1 MKKFEKIVQALTL
14 WASYIGQVAL
24 FSAMAVVVAN
34 IILRGLWRPI
44 PGTVE
49 LTELFGAI
57 LLAMGIAY
65 CALLD
70 GHISVG
76 FLVEK
81 LSPKRRTIVDSITSL
96 IAFVFITLLSGQM
109 INYAGSLLSR
119 GAATSHLGIP
129 TFIVGYLVTFG
140 FIMLALVLLLDL
152 IKKVLIVADK
162 SQKGSETQ

>member
-1 MKKFEKIVQALTL
+1 MNKFEKLVQTLTL
-14 WASYIGQVAL
+14 WTSYIGQVAL

-34 IILRGLWRPI
+34 IILRELWRPI

-49 LTELFGAI
+49 LTEIFGAI

-70 GHISVG
+70 GHISVD

-81 LSPKRRTIVDSITSL
+81 LPPKRRAIVDSITSL
-96 IAFVFITLLSGQM
+96 IAFVFITVLSGQM
-109 INYAGSLLSR
+109 INYASSLLSR

-129 TFIVGYLVTFG
+129 TFLVAYLVAFG
-140 FIMLALVLLLDL
+140 FVMLSLVLLLNL
-152 IKKVLIVADK
+152 IKKVLIIADK